1 MGVQAVG
8 AERALLPALILRLCR
23 RLCLRLEEKMTS
35 VLLFLMSERI
45 YSNTT
50 PLFDS
55 LSCDDDAQ
63 RLDRLQY
70 C

>member
-8 AERALLPALILRLCR
+8 AERALLPALSLS
-23 RLCLRLEEKMTS
+23 LCLRLEEKMTS
-35 VLLFLMSERI
+35 VLLFPMSERI

-50 PLFDS
+50 PLFNS

-63 RLDRLQY
+63 CSDAVVIAEGL
-70 C
+70 